1 MSVFQKVLNFPLVRY
16 YLLAWRRFADYKG
29 VSNRREYWWGILSA
43 IIFSAIVLVSLF
55 LLFSESQAVVILVT
69 LFLTITKFVFLPLNI
84 RRLRDTGDI
93 KGKKSDLIYY
103 LLIGFSL
110 LTIKGNAFFS
120 IIKFINGVF
129 LLALYTK
136 PSIPP
141 ADYKN
146 ITERE

>member
-16 YLLAWRRFADYKG
+16 YLSAWRRFADYKG

-43 IIFSAIVLVSLF
+43 IIVTWIVSVTLL
-55 LLFSESQAVVILVT
+55 LLFTKSQAVVILLT
-69 LFLTITKFVFLPLNI
+69 AFLTITKFVFLPLNI

-93 KGKKSDLIYY
+93 KGKKTDLIYY
-103 LLIGFSL
+103 LLIGLSL
-110 LTIKGNAFFS
+110 LSTKEYAFLS
-120 IIKFINGVF
+120 IIKFIVGVF

-146 ITERE
+146 ITESE

>member
-1 MSVFQKVLNFPLVRY
+1 MSVFQKVINFPLVRY

-43 IIFSAIVLVSLF
+43 IIVSGIVLVTLL
-55 LLFSESQAVVILVT
+55 LLFNNSQAVVT
-69 LFLTITKFVFLPLNI
+69 LITIFLTITKFVFLPLNI

-93 KGKKSDLIYY
+93 KGKKTDFIYY

-110 LTIKGNAFFS
+110 LTIKENAFFS

-136 PSIPP
+136 PSIPST
-141 ADYKN
+141 DYKN
-146 ITERE
+146 ITKSE